1 MSKSI
6 TTIQEL
12 PLADAKTKAPAMFAT
27 EPAPFMSKKLYHFTP
42 TIEIVNHMRDMGYV
56 LTDAQQPKNTS
67 PVRNQFGTHLITMQ
81 HPDLYVKNAETG
93 DVEARPTI
101 LLINSHNGSR
111 PIQFEMGMYRLICS
125 NGLVVKSTDLGGAFR
140 ERHTK
145 YDFTG
150 VKQLIEQRLQQLP
163 KTIERMND
171 WSGLEM
177 TPKQRF
183 NFAMKALELRMSDDR
198 QADEHEIRSILT
210 AKREGDEGTS
220 LWKTF
225 NVLQE
230 NLIKG
235 GFQIGERQARPI
247 VNISK
252 SMEINQGLW
261 SLAETIAG

>member
-6 TTIQEL
+6 MPITEISMEV
-12 PLADAKTKAPAMFAT
+12 AKAKSPAMFAT
-27 EPAPFMSKKLYHFTP
+27 QPAPFMSKKLYNFTP
-42 TIEIVNHMRDMGYV
+42 TVEIVSHMKEMGYV
-56 LTDAQQPKNTS
+56 LTDVQQPKNTS
-67 PVRNQFGTHLITMQ
+67 SVRNQYGTHLITMQ
-81 HPDLYVKNAETG
+81 HPDLYVKDQEG
-93 DVEARPTI
+93 GIEARPTI

-111 PIQFEMGMYRLICS
+111 PIQFEMGMFRLICS
-125 NGLVVKSTDLGGAFR
+125 NGLVVKSADLGGAFR

-145 YDFTG
+145 YDFNG
-150 VKQLIEQRLQQLP
+150 VKQLIESRLQQLP

-171 WSGLEM
+171 WASLEM

-183 NFAMKALELRMSDDR
+183 NFAMDAIALRINEDR
-198 QADEHEIRSILT
+198 KPDEHEIRSILQ
-210 AKREGDEGTS
+210 AKREGDEGNS

-225 NVLQE
+225 NILQE

-261 SLAETIAG
+261 SLAEELAS